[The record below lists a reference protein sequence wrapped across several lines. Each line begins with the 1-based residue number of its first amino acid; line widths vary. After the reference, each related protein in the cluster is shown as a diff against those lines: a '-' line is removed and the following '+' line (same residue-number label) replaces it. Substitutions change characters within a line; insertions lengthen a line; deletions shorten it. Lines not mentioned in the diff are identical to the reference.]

1 MAHAEALN
9 VSVYGTLGT
18 YTQAVV
24 TRRQVGMQQSW
35 GVRGLGQVRKSL
47 MCWA

>member
-1 MAHAEALN
+1 MSMHD
-9 VSVYGTLGT
+9 TLGT
-18 YTQAVV
+18 YTKSGV

-35 GVRGLGQVRKSL
+35 WVRGLGQERKSL